1 MRPNDLNGRPNLIFS
16 KAELPQDLGH
26 LAGGIGHMVPGGE
39 RRRVFRAMADE
50 DPQVVH
56 PGRRVK
62 DVVIVWLAFR
72 QLHGKVIKPGL
83 VAELVRRPRLGADV
97 INNGLSVPGLMH
109 GPRIAASPLI
119 SNPPVWS
126 KTPLGVAAGGL
137 GRALARN
144 PAKTAPWGA
153 ASNSDKK
160 GLLFSGKAAIFARL
174 LDSLS
179 IPWHGKSSGELG
191 SVMI

>member
-1 MRPNDLNGRPNLIFS
+1 MRPNDLNGSRNLVFG

-126 KTPLGVAAGGL
+126 KTALGVAAGGL
-137 GRALARN
+137 VMALGRN
-144 PAKTAPWGA
+144 PSKPAPGGLPQKQT
-153 ASNSDKK
+153 KK
-160 GLLFSGKAAIFARL
+160 ACYSPEKRQ
-174 LDSLS
+174 
-179 IPWHGKSSGELG
+179 SSP
-191 SVMI
+191 VC